1 MTSCP
6 GLETEFDS
14 RGGPWRRRS
23 RTEDLVTER
32 RRTAPRAAHG
42 PAGRGSPPP
51 PSPRSGSGTVAQVM
65 AASRNGP
72 LPRRSYVDPVGLR
85 CLIVDDNPGFL
96 QAARALLE
104 QEGLRVVGLAS
115 TGAEAARRAAEL
127 HPDVTLVDID
137 LGVESGFEVVR
148 RLFDDSA
155 VGPGQL
161 ILISAHAEDDFA
173 DLVQAS
179 AAVGFIV
186 KPALSAT
193 AIVRLLRPT
202 DKAHDGT
209 GEPVGH

>member
-1 MTSCP
+1 
-6 GLETEFDS
+6 
-14 RGGPWRRRS
+14 
-23 RTEDLVTER
+23 
-32 RRTAPRAAHG
+32 
-42 PAGRGSPPP
+42 
-51 PSPRSGSGTVAQVM
+51 M
-65 AASRNGP
+65 AASRNGS

-137 LGVESGFEVVR
+137 LGAESGFEVVR
-148 RLFDDSA
+148 RLFDDPA

-202 DKAHDGT
+202 GEAHDGT